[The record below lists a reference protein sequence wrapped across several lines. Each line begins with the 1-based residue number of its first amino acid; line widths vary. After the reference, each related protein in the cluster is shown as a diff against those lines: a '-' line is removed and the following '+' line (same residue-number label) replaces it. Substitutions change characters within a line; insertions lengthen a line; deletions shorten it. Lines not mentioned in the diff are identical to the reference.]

1 MPELADDG
9 GERAARMNIVGVD
22 GCRGGWLIASSDTT
36 LSRVNLEVSRSLATL
51 FQAVRGGD
59 IVAVIDVPIGLPD
72 DGPRACD
79 IAARQ
84 LLGQVRASSVF
95 PAPCRP
101 ALPAKTFEEACDLN
115 EAASGRKLS
124 HQAFGLLPKIR
135 EVDGLIT
142 PELQDHIREGHPEV
156 SFAVLSERGAGL
168 PHRKKDPEGEI
179 ERLNVLDKFLPP
191 IDLESA
197 RTLIGRGL
205 AQRDDLLDALA
216 CLVTASR
223 VAKGTAITLPAGEV
237 YRDGR
242 GLRMEIVS

>member
-1 MPELADDG
+1 
-9 GERAARMNIVGVD
+9 MNIVGVD
-22 GCRGGWLIASSDTT
+22 GCRGGWVIASSDAT
-36 LSRVNLEVSRSLATL
+36 LGSVNLEVSASLTAL
-51 FQAVRGGD
+51 FAAIRGGD
-59 IVAVIDVPIGLPD
+59 LIAVIDVPIGLPD
-72 DGPRACD
+72 DGPRASD
-79 IAARQ
+79 VAARQ

-101 ALPAKTFEEACDLN
+101 ALPATTFEEACELN

-135 EVDGLIT
+135 EVDALIT
-142 PELQDHIREGHPEV
+142 PELQDCVREGHPEV

-168 PHRKKDPEGEI
+168 PHRKKDTEGEM
-179 ERLNVLDKFLPP
+179 ERLNVLDRFLPP

-216 CLVTASR
+216 CLVSASR
-223 VAKGTAITLPAGEV
+223 VAAGTAITLPEGEV

-242 GLRMEIVS
+242 GLRMEIVA